1 MMNFPKKPL
10 HEVRTPFE
18 IDLLHQ
24 AQGMSASNPPSPWG
38 NEIVIP
44 ASGCIA
50 CGWDQSE
57 NLVLISSSGYSITE
71 VATGAL
77 IHRDRDSELTDDR
90 ISNDQLS
97 FEIPVHNEVID
108 IFGFEAG
115 DGIKITNDG
124 WSVQVIYPWWPRASV
139 ILEHLFRAN
148 YQYLK
153 DATLL
158 DIKRLDGDLKCGFSP
173 TGKCLV
179 ILGSGGAV
187 VYSRVC

>member
-1 MMNFPKKPL
+1 MDFPKKPN

-24 AQGMSASNPPSPWG
+24 AQGMSKSSPPSPWG
-38 NEIVIP
+38 NEILIP

-50 CGWDQSE
+50 CGWDQNE
-57 NLVLISSSGYSITE
+57 NLVLISSSGYSIIE
-71 VATGAL
+71 VATGTL
-77 IHRDRDSELTDDR
+77 IHRDRDTELMDSR
-90 ISNDQLS
+90 ISHNQLS
-97 FEIPVHNEVID
+97 FELPTDDEVIN

-124 WSVQVIYPWWPRASV
+124 WSVQVIYPWWPRAAV
-139 ILEHLFRAN
+139 IIEQLYGAN

-173 TGKCLV
+173 TGKSLV

-187 VYSRVC
+187 VYSRTL